1 MHYISK
7 EEGFV
12 PNDHNLLTRY
22 AFNAYTAI
30 FVCKCEYNVIVN
42 MFIRKSRNKS
52 MKKVL
57 SQYCGLF
64 LCLSVLLKYSV
75 KKADFRC
82 VCLSVFL

>member
-1 MHYISK
+1 MHYITK

-52 MKKVL
+52 MKKSIV
-57 SQYCGLF
+57 
-64 LCLSVLLKYSV
+64 SVLWIIFMFV
-75 KKADFRC
+75 C
-82 VCLSVFL
+82 VIKIFC